1 MNISFIGLGKLGLP
15 LASLLAANNNVLA
28 IDSNKS
34 LISELKECDLNFTEP
49 NLNEIFSK
57 NFHNFTFSDK
67 INEDIFT
74 KTDSTII
81 LVNTQVG
88 DHGYSDQNVDA
99 LIKQLGEAFKH
110 SKKNFHNFILSSTVL
125 PGSINRLI
133 NTLEEI
139 SGKIVN
145 KDFGFSYIPDFVKL
159 GSVIK
164 DFRNPDFFL
173 VGANSINDYKNA
185 CLLWEGLHENNPEKI
200 NLSLEETEIAKV
212 SLNAYIVNK
221 ISFSNFLSVLCKDIE
236 NVDVKNI
243 TDTIGK
249 DIRIGNK
256 FFSPGPPF
264 GGTCFPRDTY
274 AFLEFSNSFGLEAN
288 HVKFSNEINEMVYL
302 DIINKLNKFK
312 KVGILGVSFKENSDV
327 LVGSPSIEIIKR
339 LNKNSTVYV
348 FDYLIKDLKTDKN
361 VELCEKIEEVVLNS
375 EVILI
380 MHNDLKFREIDFKN
394 KDIID
399 PWKLLNN

>member
-1 MNISFIGLGKLGLP
+1 M
-15 LASLLAANNNVLA
+15 
-28 IDSNKS
+28 
-34 LISELKECDLNFTEP
+34 
-49 NLNEIFSK
+49 
-57 NFHNFTFSDK
+57 
-67 INEDIFT
+67 
-74 KTDSTII
+74 
-81 LVNTQVG
+81 
-88 DHGYSDQNVDA
+88 
-99 LIKQLGEAFKH
+99 
-110 SKKNFHNFILSSTVL
+110 L